1 MAGHDHEGRQPAF
14 TSGRTHVDPPTPGI
28 VMADVQSLFFLA
40 RMATYVIARRNTDT
54 SMTFRTA
61 WWLTW
66 GDFLYLPE
74 GGIFSA
80 FRMRHLISQKF
91 HTGA

>member
-1 MAGHDHEGRQPAF
+1 
-14 TSGRTHVDPPTPGI
+14 
-28 VMADVQSLFFLA
+28 MADVQSLFFLA

-66 GDFLYLPE
+66 GDFFVFT
-74 GGIFSA
+74 GGRDIFSLPDEA
-80 FRMRHLISQKF
+80 SDISEISHWRLIRH
-91 HTGA
+91 GCAV